1 MSQKKNGMISNLS
14 QTLLQ
19 CELFGSLTK
28 EEIKPIF
35 SLCAIEDFQAGEMIF
50 CQGDEGTSI
59 YIIKDGQV
67 TLERSVDLGELKAQ
81 VSIAVLGAGR
91 ALGSWLSLL
100 GESHSLM
107 SSALCNRQTEVISL
121 DGTRLRKILENNPP
135 VGFKVMERLAFML
148 RDRIRGVYGAL
159 EKL

>member
-1 MSQKKNGMISNLS
+1 
-14 QTLLQ
+14 
-19 CELFGSLTK
+19 
-28 EEIKPIF
+28 
-35 SLCAIEDFQAGEMIF
+35 
-50 CQGDEGTSI
+50 
-59 YIIKDGQV
+59 
-67 TLERSVDLGELKAQ
+67 
-81 VSIAVLGAGR
+81 VLGPGR